1 MITNNPKPIQIKANK
16 DELKEIIFYIN
27 NTLSHK
33 EEFKRYF
40 GEETIFF
47 YRWHLEEL
55 KARCYKI
62 LINHLANN
70 DKSQHKLKV
79 YLIEQKILSKLFK
92 IYEIQS
98 PYMLMIENKL
108 INGLVNTYDL

>member
-1 MITNNPKPIQIKANK
+1 MLTNNPKPIQIKTNT
-16 DELKEIIFYIN
+16 DELKELIFYIN
-27 NTLSHK
+27 NTLSQK
-33 EEFKRYF
+33 AEFKRYY

-55 KARCYKI
+55 KGRCYKI
-62 LINHLANN
+62 LINNIN
-70 DKSQHKLKV
+70 EGSTKPHKLKV

-98 PYMLMIENKL
+98 PYMLIIENKL

>member
-1 MITNNPKPIQIKANK
+1 MLSNNPKPITIKTNI
-16 DELKEIIFYIN
+16 DELKELIFYIN

-47 YRWHLEEL
+47 YRWHLEEV

-62 LINHLANN
+62 LINNYSHNINKA
-70 DKSQHKLKV
+70 QKLKI

-92 IYEIQS
+92 VYVIES
-98 PYMLMIENKL
+98 AYMLVIENKI
-108 INGLVNTYDL
+108 INGLVNTYDV